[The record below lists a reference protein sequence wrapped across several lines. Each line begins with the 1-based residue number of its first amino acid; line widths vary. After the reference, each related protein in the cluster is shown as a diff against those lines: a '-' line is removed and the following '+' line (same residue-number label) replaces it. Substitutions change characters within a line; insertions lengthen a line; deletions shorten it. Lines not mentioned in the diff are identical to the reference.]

1 MDLLLWLLQ
10 PPDVAVREAKG
21 GLLVYWYHRR
31 VICRLRIQQ
40 DSEAA
45 LLRLVPASKTATAQ
59 GTFQKG
65 MVTLRAP
72 TTLLGPASQPWLQ
85 LSPATLGNESTA
97 VDGNG
102 VKYQPPAH
110 PPPTLQGLG
119 ILTAED

>member
-40 DSEAA
+40 DFEAA
-45 LLRLVPASKTATAQ
+45 LLWLVPASKTATAQ

-65 MVTLRAP
+65 MVTP
-72 TTLLGPASQPWLQ
+72 
-85 LSPATLGNESTA
+85 
-97 VDGNG
+97 
-102 VKYQPPAH
+102 
-110 PPPTLQGLG
+110 
-119 ILTAED
+119 